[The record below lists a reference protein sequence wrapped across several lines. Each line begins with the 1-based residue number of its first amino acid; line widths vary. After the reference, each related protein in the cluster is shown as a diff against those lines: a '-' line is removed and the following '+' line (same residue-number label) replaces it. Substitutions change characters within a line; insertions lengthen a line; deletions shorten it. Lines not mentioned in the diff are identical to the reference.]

1 MNEKELVETRNAKV
15 AQMENILNTAKV
27 ENRAVTDEENA
38 KFENLEKEVKN
49 IDRTIALNERMQNVS
64 LREVPKT
71 EVAMAE
77 MTNEEKDAKV
87 FENMIRNYKN
97 ETFTTKADG
106 QATIPSTIASKII
119 DKVVEI
125 SPIFRL
131 ADRYNIK
138 GKITLPKYNSQT
150 STLSMQYVTEGTSAT
165 PNELK
170 LTNIELDGYLASTL
184 SYVSNSLINNSAF
197 DIVGFVIAKMA
208 QAIAIFIE
216 GELLKGTNGKVEG
229 LSTIPASMIVTTE
242 SATAITT
249 DELMDVQDKV
259 IDKYQGASIWIMN
272 RTTRSAIRKLKDKEG
287 QYLLNKDLNSKWGYT
302 LLGRDVYCSDQVDG
316 IGAGNTAIFYGDFS
330 GLAVKVSEDVEMK
343 ILDQVQAINHLTTI
357 VAFIEFDAKLADEQK
372 IAKLVLKTA

>member
-106 QATIPSTIASKII
+106 GATIPTTIASKII
-119 DKVVEI
+119 DKVIEI

-138 GKITLPKYNSQT
+138 GKITLPKYNSKT

-208 QAIAIFIE
+208 QAIALFIE
-216 GELLKGTNGKVEG
+216 GELLKGTEGKVEG
-229 LSTIPASMIVTTE
+229 LSKIPAEMVVTTE

-249 DELMDVQDKV
+249 DELMDLQDKV
-259 IDKYQGASIWIMN
+259 VDKYQGASIWIMN
-272 RTTRSAIRKLKDKEG
+272 RTTRSALRKLKDKEG

-316 IGAGNTAIFYGDFS
+316 IGAGKTAIFYGDFS

>member
-119 DKVVEI
+119 DKVIEI

-150 STLSMQYVTEGTSAT
+150 STLSMQYVAEGTSAT

-208 QAIAIFIE
+208 QAIALFIE
-216 GELLKGTNGKVEG
+216 GELLKGTEGKVEG

-272 RTTRSAIRKLKDKEG
+272 RTTRSAIRKLKDREG

-316 IGAGNTAIFYGDFS
+316 IDAGNTAIFYGDFS

-372 IAKLVLKTA
+372 IAKLVLHTA

>member
-150 STLSMQYVTEGTSAT
+150 STLSMQYVAEGTSAT

-208 QAIAIFIE
+208 QAIALFIE
-216 GELLKGTNGKVEG
+216 GELLKGTEGKVEG

-272 RTTRSAIRKLKDKEG
+272 RTTRSALRKLKDKEG

-372 IAKLVLKTA
+372 ISKLVLAE

>member
-38 KFENLEKEVKN
+38 KFENLEKEVKD

-106 QATIPSTIASKII
+106 GATIPTTIASKII

-138 GKITLPKYNSQT
+138 GKITLPKYNSKT
-150 STLSMQYVTEGTSAT
+150 STLSMQYVTEGASAT

-208 QAIAIFIE
+208 QAIALFIE
-216 GELLKGTNGKVEG
+216 RELLKGTEGKVEG
-229 LSTIPASMIVTTE
+229 LSKIPEEMVVTTE

-249 DELMDVQDKV
+249 DELMDLQDKV

-316 IGAGNTAIFYGDFS
+316 IGAGKTAIFYGDFS

-357 VAFIEFDAKLADEQK
+357 VAFVEFDAKLADEQK

>member
-150 STLSMQYVTEGTSAT
+150 F
-165 PNELK
+165 
-170 LTNIELDGYLASTL
+170 
-184 SYVSNSLINNSAF
+184 SNL
-197 DIVGFVIAKMA
+197 
-208 QAIAIFIE
+208 
-216 GELLKGTNGKVEG
+216 
-229 LSTIPASMIVTTE
+229 
-242 SATAITT
+242 
-249 DELMDVQDKV
+249 
-259 IDKYQGASIWIMN
+259 
-272 RTTRSAIRKLKDKEG
+272 
-287 QYLLNKDLNSKWGYT
+287 
-302 LLGRDVYCSDQVDG
+302 
-316 IGAGNTAIFYGDFS
+316 
-330 GLAVKVSEDVEMK
+330 
-343 ILDQVQAINHLTTI
+343 
-357 VAFIEFDAKLADEQK
+357 
-372 IAKLVLKTA
+372 

>member
-15 AQMENILNTAKV
+15 AQMEDILNTAKV

-259 IDKYQGASIWIMN
+259 VDKYQGASIWIMN

-316 IGAGNTAIFYGDFS
+316 IGAGKTAIFYGDFS

>member
-150 STLSMQYVTEGTSAT
+150 STLSMQYVAEGTSAT

-208 QAIAIFIE
+208 QAIALFIE
-216 GELLKGTNGKVEG
+216 GELLKGTEGKVEG

-316 IGAGNTAIFYGDFS
+316 IGAGKTAIFYGDFS

-372 IAKLVLKTA
+372 ISKLVLAE

>member
-27 ENRAVTDEENA
+27 GNRAVTDEENA

-208 QAIAIFIE
+208 QAIALFIE
-216 GELLKGTNGKVEG
+216 GELLKGTEGKVEG

-272 RTTRSAIRKLKDKEG
+272 RTTRSAIRKLKDREG

-302 LLGRDVYCSDQVDG
+302 LLGRDVYCSDQVDE
-316 IGAGNTAIFYGDFS
+316 IGAGKTAIFYGDFS

-372 IAKLVLKTA
+372 IAKLVLHTA

>member
-150 STLSMQYVTEGTSAT
+150 STLSMQYVAEGASAT

-170 LTNIELDGYLASTL
+170 ITNIELDGYLASTL

-216 GELLKGTNGKVEG
+216 GELLKGTEGKVEG

-272 RTTRSAIRKLKDKEG
+272 RTTRSALRKLKDKEG

-372 IAKLVLKTA
+372 ISKLVLAE

>member
-259 IDKYQGASIWIMN
+259 VDKYQGASIWIMN

-316 IGAGNTAIFYGDFS
+316 IGAGKTAIFYGDFS

>member
-1 MNEKELVETRNAKV
+1 ML
-15 AQMENILNTAKV
+15 
-27 ENRAVTDEENA
+27 
-38 KFENLEKEVKN
+38 
-49 IDRTIALNERMQNVS
+49 
-64 LREVPKT
+64 
-71 EVAMAE
+71 
-77 MTNEEKDAKV
+77 
-87 FENMIRNYKN
+87 
-97 ETFTTKADG
+97 
-106 QATIPSTIASKII
+106 
-119 DKVVEI
+119 
-125 SPIFRL
+125 FR
-131 ADRYNIK
+131 
-138 GKITLPKYNSQT
+138 S
-150 STLSMQYVTEGTSAT
+150 
-165 PNELK
+165 
-170 LTNIELDGYLASTL
+170 
-184 SYVSNSLINNSAF
+184 
-197 DIVGFVIAKMA
+197 AKMA

-272 RTTRSAIRKLKDKEG
+272 RTTRSALRKLKDKEG

-316 IGAGNTAIFYGDFS
+316 IGAGKTAIFYGDFS

-357 VAFIEFDAKLADEQK
+357 VAFVEFDAKLADEQK

>member
-316 IGAGNTAIFYGDFS
+316 IGAGKTAIFYGDFS

>member
-15 AQMENILNTAKV
+15 AQMENILNTAKA

-106 QATIPSTIASKII
+106 GATIPTTIASKII

-125 SPIFRL
+125 SPIYRL

-138 GKITLPKYNSQT
+138 GKITLPKYDAKN
-150 STLSMQYVTEGTSAT
+150 STLSMQYVAEGASAN

-170 LTNIELDGYLASTL
+170 ITNIELDGYLASTL

-208 QAIAIFIE
+208 QAIALFIE
-216 GELLKGTNGKVEG
+216 GELLKGTEGKVEG
-229 LSTIPASMIVTTE
+229 LSKIPAEMVVTTE

-249 DELMDVQDKV
+249 DELMDLQDKV

-272 RTTRSAIRKLKDKEG
+272 RTTRSALRKLKDKEG

-316 IGAGNTAIFYGDFS
+316 IGAGKTAIFYGDFS

>member
-150 STLSMQYVTEGTSAT
+150 STLSMQYVAEGASAN

-170 LTNIELDGYLASTL
+170 ISNIELDGYLASTL

-208 QAIAIFIE
+208 QAIALFIE

-272 RTTRSAIRKLKDKEG
+272 RTTRSALRKLKDKEG

-316 IGAGNTAIFYGDFS
+316 IEAGKTAIFYGDFS

-372 IAKLVLKTA
+372 ISKLVLAE

>member
-208 QAIAIFIE
+208 QAIALFIE
-216 GELLKGTNGKVEG
+216 GELLKGTEGKVEG

-316 IGAGNTAIFYGDFS
+316 IGAGKTAIFYGDFS

>member
-272 RTTRSAIRKLKDKEG
+272 RTTRSALRKLKDKEG

-316 IGAGNTAIFYGDFS
+316 IGAGKTAIFYGDFS

-357 VAFIEFDAKLADEQK
+357 VAFVEFDAKLADEQK

>member
-38 KFENLEKEVKN
+38 KFENLEKEVKD
-49 IDRTIALNERMQNVS
+49 IDRTIALNEKMQNVS

-208 QAIAIFIE
+208 QAIALFIE

-249 DELMDVQDKV
+249 DELMDLQDKV

-272 RTTRSAIRKLKDKEG
+272 RTTRSALRKLKDKEG

-316 IGAGNTAIFYGDFS
+316 IGAGKTAIFYGDFS